1 MTPAPAN
8 VVLVERPNTQ
18 MKTLGL
24 VLGASRML
32 RGARVAEPGDPVHI
46 FLERVAMALLMWWS
60 VHEIR
65 HATTK

>member
-1 MTPAPAN
+1 
-8 VVLVERPNTQ
+8 